1 MLGLHSDKVVMAERP
16 QRLGMLRQRQQDVRR
31 RARDMEKE
39 ADQVAVAERPQLLSK
54 RQKMVI
60 MHPDC
65 VIRANILRQR
75 LGKARVHPQVT
86 PEIDRGKLREID
98 AVMEDR
104 PQNAVGEAVVI
115 FPKVARRQI
124 EGDVRPLRTLNHGG
138 FQARAIFAYPSA
150 PAEPDAFA
158 PFQCG
163 VDRDGEPAGLARPL
177 GIGYRDSV

>member
-1 MLGLHSDKVVMAERP
+1 RRSTAIGNAARQFEITTEIVSVLLGLHSDKVVMAERP

-39 ADQVAVAERPQLLSK
+39 ADQVAVDERPQLLSK

-75 LGKARVHPQVT
+75 FGKARVHPQVT
-86 PEIDRGKLREID
+86 PGGKLREID

-104 PQNAVGEAVVI
+104 PQN
-115 FPKVARRQI
+115 
-124 EGDVRPLRTLNHGG
+124 
-138 FQARAIFAYPSA
+138 
-150 PAEPDAFA
+150 
-158 PFQCG
+158 
-163 VDRDGEPAGLARPL
+163 
-177 GIGYRDSV
+177 